1 MNVDQIRFDF
11 PLLSQKVNGKNLVYL
26 DNGATTQKPK
36 IVVDAIANYY
46 KEYNSNIHRG
56 VHTLSQMATNEF
68 EQAREVI
75 QKFIGAAKKEE
86 VIITSGTTEGINLVA
101 SAWGRAN
108 VKAGDEIVISA
119 MEHHSNIVPW
129 QMICEEREAVLKV
142 IPMDEN
148 GELILNQLDEFINP
162 RTKLVAVS
170 HVSNSLG
177 TVNDIERII
186 DRAHSLG
193 ALVLIDG
200 AQSVS
205 HGPISVVDLDA
216 DFYVFSGHKLFGPT
230 GIGVLYGKETILNDM
245 PPYKGGGDMIKSVSF
260 EKTTFNEIPHKFEA
274 GTPNIVGGIGL
285 AKAIEYIQQI
295 GFDFI
300 QEQEEKLKIAA
311 TGMLNSIEGVRIIGQ
326 AAKKES
332 VISFTIDGLHPFDVG
347 TILDQLGIAVRTG
360 HHCTQPVMDFFGIPG
375 TIRASFAFYNN
386 MEDIEALRKGI
397 IKAKS
402 MLET

>member
-36 IVVDAIANYY
+36 IVVDSIANYY

-162 RTKLVAVS
+162 KTKLVAVS

-274 GTPNIVGGIGL
+274 GTPNIAGGIGL

-332 VISFTIDGLHPFDVG
+332 VISFTIEGLHPFDVG

-402 MLET
+402 MLEI

>member
-162 RTKLVAVS
+162 KTKLVAVS

-186 DRAHSLG
+186 DRAHGLG

-274 GTPNIVGGIGL
+274 GTPNIAGGIGL

>member
-108 VKAGDEIVISA
+108 VNAGDEIVISA

-326 AAKKES
+326 AAKKDS

-402 MLET
+402 MLEI

>member
-36 IVVDAIANYY
+36 IVVDAIATYY

-148 GELILNQLDEFINP
+148 GELILNQLDELINP
-162 RTKLVAVS
+162 KTKLVAVS

-300 QEQEEKLKIAA
+300 QEQEKKLKIAA
-311 TGMLNSIEGVRIIGQ
+311 TEMLNSIDGVRIIGQ

-402 MLET
+402 MLEI

>member
-56 VHTLSQMATNEF
+56 VHTLSQMATNKF

-230 GIGVLYGKETILNDM
+230 GIGVLYGKEAILNDM

-402 MLET
+402 MLEI

>member
-148 GELILNQLDEFINP
+148 GELILNQLDEFINLK
-162 RTKLVAVS
+162 TKLVAVS

-274 GTPNIVGGIGL
+274 GTPNIAGGIGL

-402 MLET
+402 MLEI

>member
-332 VISFTIDGLHPFDVG
+332 VISFTIEGLHPFDVG

-402 MLET
+402 MLEI

>member
-36 IVVDAIANYY
+36 IVVDAIATYY

-148 GELILNQLDEFINP
+148 GELILNQLDELINP
-162 RTKLVAVS
+162 KTKLVAVS

-230 GIGVLYGKETILNDM
+230 GIGVLYGKEDILNDM
-245 PPYKGGGDMIKSVSF
+245 LPYKGGGDMIKSVSF

-274 GTPNIVGGIGL
+274 GTPNIAGGIGL

-300 QEQEEKLKIAA
+300 QEQEKKLKIAA
-311 TGMLNSIEGVRIIGQ
+311 TEMLNSIDGVRIIGQ

-402 MLET
+402 MLEI

>member
-148 GELILNQLDEFINP
+148 GELILNQLDELINP
-162 RTKLVAVS
+162 KTKLVAVS

-177 TVNDIERII
+177 TVNDIEKII

-402 MLET
+402 MLEI

>member
-36 IVVDAIANYY
+36 IVVDAIATYY

-177 TVNDIERII
+177 TKRI
-186 DRAHSLG
+186 RN
-193 ALVLIDG
+193 V
-200 AQSVS
+200 
-205 HGPISVVDLDA
+205 
-216 DFYVFSGHKLFGPT
+216 
-230 GIGVLYGKETILNDM
+230 
-245 PPYKGGGDMIKSVSF
+245 
-260 EKTTFNEIPHKFEA
+260 
-274 GTPNIVGGIGL
+274 
-285 AKAIEYIQQI
+285 
-295 GFDFI
+295 
-300 QEQEEKLKIAA
+300 
-311 TGMLNSIEGVRIIGQ
+311 
-326 AAKKES
+326 
-332 VISFTIDGLHPFDVG
+332 
-347 TILDQLGIAVRTG
+347 
-360 HHCTQPVMDFFGIPG
+360 
-375 TIRASFAFYNN
+375 
-386 MEDIEALRKGI
+386 
-397 IKAKS
+397 
-402 MLET
+402 

>member
-148 GELILNQLDEFINP
+148 GELILNQLDELINP
-162 RTKLVAVS
+162 KTKLVAVS

-274 GTPNIVGGIGL
+274 GTPNIAGGIGL

-311 TGMLNSIEGVRIIGQ
+311 TEMLNSIEGVRIIGQ

-402 MLET
+402 MLEI

>member
-274 GTPNIVGGIGL
+274 GTPNIAGGIGL

-311 TGMLNSIEGVRIIGQ
+311 TEMLNSIEGVRIIGQ

-402 MLET
+402 MLEI

>member
-402 MLET
+402 MLEI

>member
-274 GTPNIVGGIGL
+274 GTPNIAGGIGL

-402 MLET
+402 MLEI

>member
-274 GTPNIVGGIGL
+274 GTPNIAGGIGL

-311 TGMLNSIEGVRIIGQ
+311 TEMLNSIDGVRIIGQ

-402 MLET
+402 MLEI

>member
-162 RTKLVAVS
+162 KTKLVAVS

-274 GTPNIVGGIGL
+274 GTPNIAGGIGL

-402 MLET
+402 MLEI

>member
-274 GTPNIVGGIGL
+274 GTPNIAGGIGL

>member
-148 GELILNQLDEFINP
+148 GELILNQLDELINP

-274 GTPNIVGGIGL
+274 GTPNIAGGIGL

>member
-56 VHTLSQMATNEF
+56 VHTLSQMATNKF

-402 MLET
+402 MLEI

>member
-36 IVVDAIANYY
+36 IVVDSIANYY

-108 VKAGDEIVISA
+108 VNAGDEIVISA

-402 MLET
+402 MLEI

>member
-36 IVVDAIANYY
+36 IVVDTIANYY

-402 MLET
+402 MLEI

>member
-36 IVVDAIANYY
+36 IVVDTIANYY

-148 GELILNQLDEFINP
+148 GELILNQLDELINP
-162 RTKLVAVS
+162 KTKLVAVS

-360 HHCTQPVMDFFGIPG
+360 HHCTQSVMDFFGIPG

>member
-162 RTKLVAVS
+162 KTKLVAVS

-186 DRAHSLG
+186 DQAHSLG

-274 GTPNIVGGIGL
+274 GTPNIAGGIGL

-402 MLET
+402 MLEI

>member
-162 RTKLVAVS
+162 KTKLVAVS

>member
-36 IVVDAIANYY
+36 IVVDSIANYY

-332 VISFTIDGLHPFDVG
+332 VISFTIEGLHPFDVG

-402 MLET
+402 MLEI

>member
-148 GELILNQLDEFINP
+148 GELILKQLDELINP
-162 RTKLVAVS
+162 KTKLVAVS

-186 DRAHSLG
+186 DQAHSLG

-230 GIGVLYGKETILNDM
+230 GIGVLYGKESILNDM

>member
-162 RTKLVAVS
+162 KTKLVAVS

-274 GTPNIVGGIGL
+274 GTPNIAGGIGL

-332 VISFTIDGLHPFDVG
+332 VISFTIEGLHPFDVG

-402 MLET
+402 MLEI